1 MHKQL
6 VKRQS
11 LTMLMLLYV
20 ALLLQA
26 QIPVNY
32 YSSAKGQKGKSL
44 KTALYQKI
52 ASHTALSYKALWE
65 AYKKTDVRADG
76 KIWDMYSNV
85 TNYVPGGSAQGAN
98 YKGEGDSYN
107 REHSFPKSWFNDAT
121 PMYTD
126 LFHLYPTDGYVNNR
140 RSNYPFGETNGET
153 YTSANGFSKLGTCTV
168 PGYKG
173 IVFEPNDEYKGDF
186 ARTYF
191 YMATAYEDKIAG
203 WHSDMLAGN
212 AYPAYKEWVITML
225 LRWAQEDPVS
235 KKEIDRNDAVYKIQG
250 NRNPYIDYP
259 GLEQYVWAA
268 RHQQPSTPTITIT
281 VEQLTQHPI
290 QNLQQL
296 SHLHSHLQAEL

>member
-235 KKEIDRNDAVYKIQG
+235 QK
-250 NRNPYIDYP
+250 
-259 GLEQYVWAA
+259 
-268 RHQQPSTPTITIT
+268 
-281 VEQLTQHPI
+281 
-290 QNLQQL
+290 
-296 SHLHSHLQAEL
+296 